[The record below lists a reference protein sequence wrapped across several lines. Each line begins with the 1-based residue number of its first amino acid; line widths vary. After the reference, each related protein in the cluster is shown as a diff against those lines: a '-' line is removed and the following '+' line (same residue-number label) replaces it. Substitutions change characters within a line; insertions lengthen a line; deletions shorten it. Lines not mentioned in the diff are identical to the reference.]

1 MPSGQAHTFE
11 RLLFQVLYYVPYSA
25 RGSSNR
31 SLSTRAEGYSWR
43 ERIVPRG
50 TSITDVLEEHPCRD
64 LVAQAKLS
72 GLLIGYFAD
81 GGELQALIASV
92 QI

>member
-1 MPSGQAHTFE
+1 MPIGQAHTFE

-81 GGELQALIASV
+81 GGELNNLGADF
-92 QI
+92 